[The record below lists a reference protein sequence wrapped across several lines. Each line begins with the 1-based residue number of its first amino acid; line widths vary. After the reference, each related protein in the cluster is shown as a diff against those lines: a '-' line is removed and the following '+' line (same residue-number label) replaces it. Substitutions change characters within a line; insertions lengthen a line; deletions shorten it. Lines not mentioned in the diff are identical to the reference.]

1 MKYGILCYKTNNV
14 GDEIQSIA
22 AKNFLPKIDFY
33 LDRENLDKVKNN
45 QKIKLIMNGWF
56 MHNPKNWPPSD
67 SIIPLFISFHIYAKG
82 LTSKESLAYFK
93 KHEPIGCRD
102 IFTYKLLKKK
112 GVKSYFSGCL
122 TLTLRN
128 KYKKR
133 NDKILLVDVS
143 PDIKKIIPKK
153 FKRQIIC
160 LSFYNFP
167 NFILKLRTFFSRFK
181 KSDLGGFRLIYLLLR
196 ELKIDPFLEGVFSK
210 IITRKTKFRKA
221 EMLLDE
227 FAKARLVITSRM
239 HCALPCLAF
248 GTPVIFISENLEDK
262 RFLGYLK
269 FLRHYSLKDLRNKKL
284 NINFDNPPPNPKDVG
299 YIRKKL
305 IKICR
310 RFIKSP

>member
-56 MHNPKNWPPSD
+56 MHNPKNWLPSD
-67 SIIPLFISFHIYAKG
+67 SIIPLFISFHICAKG

-167 NFILKLRTFFSRFK
+167 NFILKLRAFFSRFK

-248 GTPVIFISENLEDK
+248 GTPLIFIPENLEDK